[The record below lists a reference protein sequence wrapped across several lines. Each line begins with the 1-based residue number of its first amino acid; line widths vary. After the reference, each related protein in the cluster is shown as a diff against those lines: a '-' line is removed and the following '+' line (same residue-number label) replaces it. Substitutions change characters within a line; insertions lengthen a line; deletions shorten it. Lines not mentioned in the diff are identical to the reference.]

1 MLFGL
6 PLVTWNIIGV
16 NEMFKNG
23 LQGKM
28 RNFGDI
34 TGIIKDVEEI
44 LDDNTV
50 YKKLSIESKKHS
62 QNHLIQV
69 SVNNLINILKNF

>member
-1 MLFGL
+1 
-6 PLVTWNIIGV
+6 
-16 NEMFKNG
+16 
-23 LQGKM
+23 M

-62 QNHLIQV
+62 QNHLIQA